1 MTKEEVLLT
10 QYGAQY
16 IADIITDEVSVMLSQ
31 LKKHEDIIVSE
42 KYALNFIFKLV
53 NLEEID

>member
-31 LKKHEDIIVSE
+31 LKKYEDITVSE
-42 KYALNFIFKLV
+42 KYALDFIFKLV